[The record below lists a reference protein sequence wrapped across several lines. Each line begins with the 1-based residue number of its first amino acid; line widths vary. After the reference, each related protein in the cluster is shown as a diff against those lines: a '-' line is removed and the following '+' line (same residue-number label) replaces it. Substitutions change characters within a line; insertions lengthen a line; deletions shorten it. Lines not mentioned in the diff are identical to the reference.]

1 MRSENRAAPSTV
13 MRGVAIMLLCGLMTA
28 CGRRA
33 VTGPLAPPSGEV
45 WVEVAD
51 VGYDK
56 QLASHFVQLDD
67 RAKQRSLQIAIGDE
81 PARAILLELRGL
93 TAPRPL
99 TNQLLGT
106 VLARTGNA
114 VDRVEITQ
122 VHDEIYYAKIILD
135 HGRYAF
141 DSRPSDAI
149 ALAMTVNAPIY
160 VASELMNP
168 TNFTADAAATPI
180 VATKLGM
187 TVQELTPD
195 LASYFGIAAG
205 GGVVIA
211 DIDDEARAAGL
222 ERGDILVAVNEKTI
236 RNSDDFA
243 HVVSA
248 VGARVAVTVRRGKTM
263 QTIVIGPLVGEGA
276 AHQAI
281 GK

>member
-1 MRSENRAAPSTV
+1 MAMRSVTRKVPSTAI
-13 MRGVAIMLLCGLMTA
+13 RGVAIMLVCRLMTA
-28 CGRRA
+28 CGRPA
-33 VTGPLAPPSGEV
+33 TNPLAPPSGEV
-45 WVEVAD
+45 RVEVAD

-56 QLASHFVQLDD
+56 RSASHYVQLGD

-93 TAPRPL
+93 RSPRPL

-122 VHDEIYYAKIILD
+122 VRDEIYYAKIILD
-135 HGRYAF
+135 HGRYAL

-160 VASELMNP
+160 VANELMHP
-168 TNFTADAAATPI
+168 SGPTADAAAAPI
-180 VATKLGM
+180 VATKLGL

-195 LASYFGIAAG
+195 LASYFGVTIG

-222 ERGDILVAVNEKTI
+222 ERGDMLVAVNGKTI
-236 RNSDDFA
+236 RTSDDFA
-243 HVVSA
+243 HTTSA
-248 VGARVAVTVRRGKTM
+248 AGARIAVTIWRGKAT
-263 QTIVIGPLVGEGA
+263 QTIVIDRPVTAGA
-276 AHQAI
+276 AH
-281 GK
+281 